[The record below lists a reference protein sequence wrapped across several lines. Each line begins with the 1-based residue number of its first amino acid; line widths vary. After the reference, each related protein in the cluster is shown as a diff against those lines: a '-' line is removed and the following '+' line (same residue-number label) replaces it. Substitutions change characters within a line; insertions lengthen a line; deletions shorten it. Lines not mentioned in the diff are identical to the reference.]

1 MKNIFQSCIG
11 AFLALLL
18 FIGFGLLV
26 CFALAAG
33 IANSAANKKGGD
45 VKIANGSY
53 LVLDV
58 SGNLTDA
65 PPPLNFGRAVA
76 KLFGGDS
83 DNSLSLREVSD
94 TLRAASKD
102 SRIGGVFLTG
112 SFQPQGYG
120 AGFAALKELR
130 EALADF
136 RKSGKKA
143 VSYMVT
149 PTRRDFYLMCAADTV
164 VLNPFA
170 EFDASGFSSEPTFF
184 GNALKKYG
192 VQVQVTRVGKYK
204 SAVEP
209 FITDKMSPESR
220 EQTQLLLS
228 DLWAEWRAGV
238 EQSRQVSAA
247 KLQELADTQPILSP
261 TEAKQAG
268 LVTDLM
274 HLPEVIEKLRQEAG
288 SDSENTNTFRQVK
301 FADYRATLLANEK
314 EKGPKIGEKDTRT
327 RLAIVYAEGNI
338 VDGASAE
345 EGQVAGERYARALRR
360 LRLDNNVKAIVLRVN
375 SPGGSALASELIQRE
390 LLLAKGAG
398 KTVVVSMGAVAA
410 SGGYWISTASDRIFA
425 EPNTITGSIGVFGLL
440 PSRERSRRLVGRDLR
455 RGEALPSLATWSRFL
470 VPRSPEEMAQIQR
483 VVDRIYDDFLD
494 RVAKARGL
502 TKDKVGE
509 IAQGRVWSGA
519 QAIKLGLVDELG
531 GLEQAIAFARKKAGL
546 GTETPVEEYPKAQDI
561 DNAFAELFQN
571 KKRPFS
577 RIFGGESVTERT
589 LREAAAPLEELATM
603 NDPMGVYARM
613 PFGLDIR

>member
-18 FIGFGLLV
+18 FIGFGIVV
-26 CFALAAG
+26 CIALAAG
-33 IANSAANKKGGD
+33 LANSAANKKGRQVD
-45 VKIANGSY
+45 VANGSY

-65 PPPLNFGRAVA
+65 PPPLNFGRAVS
-76 KLFGGDS
+76 KLFGGES

-143 VSYMVT
+143 VAYMVT
-149 PTRRDFYLMCAADTV
+149 PTRRDYYLMCAADTV

-220 EQTQLLLS
+220 EQTELLLK

-314 EKGPKIGEKDTRT
+314 EKGPKLGEKDTRT
-327 RLAIVYAEGNI
+327 RLALVYAEGNI

-360 LRLDNNVKAIVLRVN
+360 LRLDSNVKAIVLRVN

-440 PSRERSRRLVGRDLR
+440 PSVKDLANSWGVTFDEVRTAKFGNLISVSR
-455 RGEALPSLATWSRFL
+455 
-470 VPRSPEEMAQIQR
+470 PRTPEEMAQIQR
-483 VVDRIYDDFLD
+483 VVDRIYDDFLE
-494 RVAKARGL
+494 RVSKARNL
-502 TKDKVGE
+502 SKDKVGE

-519 QAIKLGLVDELG
+519 QAIKIGLVDEIG

-561 DNAFAELFQN
+561 DNVFAELLQQ
-571 KKRPFS
+571 KKKPFS
-577 RIFGGESVTERT
+577 RIFGGESVTERA
-589 LREAAAPLEELATM
+589 LREAAAPLEELATL